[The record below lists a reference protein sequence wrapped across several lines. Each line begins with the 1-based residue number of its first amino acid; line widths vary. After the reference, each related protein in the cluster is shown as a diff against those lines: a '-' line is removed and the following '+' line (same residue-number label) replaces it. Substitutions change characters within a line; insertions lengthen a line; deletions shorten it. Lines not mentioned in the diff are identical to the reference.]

1 MTVLSITNTLD
12 HLNQMFCVLNND
24 ATILKYANKPFK
36 IYFELPFQSL
46 TTMSSIFSIL
56 KKKTRIQ
63 EETWQEFS
71 AYMINGLQEKGEY
84 KVERK
89 MADGKVLRI
98 EVYYVDDE
106 DIAVIYTDIT
116 DYKMALEKAHLADR
130 AKSEFLANMS
140 HEIRTPMNGI
150 LGMAELLG
158 NYELPAKQKNF
169 VEVIQRSGNA
179 LLTIINDILD
189 FSKIEAGQLLLDPN
203 PFVLRDCIEDVM
215 ALLASEINGSDVD
228 LLLRIQP
235 ELPASYIGDVGRIRQ
250 VLTNIVGNAVKFT
263 SDGHILIHVEGT
275 TRETSTHLTIS
286 ISDTGIGIAPEKLAM
301 IFEKF
306 NQADNST
313 TRQFGGTG
321 LGLNIARELARLMGG
336 DLDVESI
343 VGEGST
349 FIFTLELQNH
359 VDIVVSNTPIVDISG
374 TKVLVVDDNR
384 NNREILKEQL
394 GHWNCKVVTANSS
407 DMAMA
412 ILDKAHGKGIN
423 FDLIITDY
431 QMPEKNGEDFTRLVK
446 AHEDYKKVPIIMLS
460 SVDKRELQNRLVGIG
475 VEHFLT
481 KPTRANTL
489 VSAIT
494 DTLYAPKE
502 NDISL
507 PVHDQSNELA
517 LENHE
522 ASKPDVLSV
531 EPHPPETETELIDV
545 LIAEDNETNQLYIH
559 YILEELNLR
568 YKIVPNGAVAIEKW
582 QLLSPKVILMD
593 ISMPVMNGFDA
604 TTKIRAMEKE
614 LGRPHTPIIA
624 LTAHALSTDKAKCLA
639 VGMDDYMSKPIA
651 LETLKK
657 RLKKWTKSEGLTN
670 NSLAISAY

>member
-1 MTVLSITNTLD
+1 
-12 HLNQMFCVLNND
+12 
-24 ATILKYANKPFK
+24 
-36 IYFELPFQSL
+36 
-46 TTMSSIFSIL
+46 
-56 KKKTRIQ
+56 
-63 EETWQEFS
+63 
-71 AYMINGLQEKGEY
+71 
-84 KVERK
+84 
-89 MADGKVLRI
+89 
-98 EVYYVDDE
+98 
-106 DIAVIYTDIT
+106 
-116 DYKMALEKAHLADR
+116 
-130 AKSEFLANMS
+130 
-140 HEIRTPMNGI
+140 
-150 LGMAELLG
+150 
-158 NYELPAKQKNF
+158 
-169 VEVIQRSGNA
+169 
-179 LLTIINDILD
+179 
-189 FSKIEAGQLLLDPN
+189 
-203 PFVLRDCIEDVM
+203 
-215 ALLASEINGSDVD
+215 
-228 LLLRIQP
+228 
-235 ELPASYIGDVGRIRQ
+235 
-250 VLTNIVGNAVKFT
+250 
-263 SDGHILIHVEGT
+263 
-275 TRETSTHLTIS
+275 
-286 ISDTGIGIAPEKLAM
+286 
-301 IFEKF
+301 
-306 NQADNST
+306 
-313 TRQFGGTG
+313 
-321 LGLNIARELARLMGG
+321 
-336 DLDVESI
+336 
-343 VGEGST
+343 
-349 FIFTLELQNH
+349 
-359 VDIVVSNTPIVDISG
+359 
-374 TKVLVVDDNR
+374 
-384 NNREILKEQL
+384 
-394 GHWNCKVVTANSS
+394 
-407 DMAMA
+407 
-412 ILDKAHGKGIN
+412 
-423 FDLIITDY
+423 
-431 QMPEKNGEDFTRLVK
+431 
-446 AHEDYKKVPIIMLS
+446 
-460 SVDKRELQNRLVGIG
+460 LQNRLVGIG

-522 ASKPDVLSV
+522 VSKPDVLSV